1 MNTVDVASLL
11 DAGRWSR
18 YQKLLVGGTA
28 LAIILD
34 GMDNQLLGNV
44 IPALMKEWSLPR
56 AAFTGVLAV
65 GPLGMMIGG
74 AVGGILGDR
83 LGRRT
88 ALLCSVLAFAVPTLA
103 IATANGVMV
112 LGVLRFLAGLGLG
125 GAMPNAAAL
134 ASEYVPR
141 RHRPFAVTL
150 TIVCIPL
157 GGTLAALLAGQVLP
171 HYGWRALFVAGGVI
185 PLAIAIVLFTLLPES
200 PQYLATRRERW
211 PELVALLRRLGHD
224 VGADATF
231 TGSNAAVET
240 VKSRASMRELFA
252 PDLRR
257 DTLGL
262 CGAFFFCLLANY
274 IGFNWIVAMLSAA
287 GFAQVDA
294 SSALAAFNFG
304 GVGGAVLGALVIQRL
319 GSRTTLLG
327 MCALAVASALAMA
340 AMPLNPPMTSGL
352 IAMFALTG
360 GLLNAVQTTMYALA
374 AHIYPTEIRGTGV
387 GTAVAVG
394 RVGNVVA
401 SYVGAFA
408 LDTGGAPAFFT
419 SWAAS
424 MALVFGSLALVRRHI
439 GRPMT
444 PVLELASREAGAS
457 VVHNNSHR

>member
-1 MNTVDVASLL
+1 MNTVDVASVL
-11 DAGRWSR
+11 DEGRWSG
-18 YQKLLVGGTA
+18 YQKLLIFGTA
-28 LAIILD
+28 LAIVLD

-44 IPALMKEWSLPR
+44 IPTLMREWSLPR
-56 AAFTGVLAV
+56 AAFTAVLAL

-74 AVGGILGDR
+74 AAGGMLGDR
-83 LGRRT
+83 IGRRT
-88 ALLCSVLAFAVPTLA
+88 ALLCSVLSFAVPTLA
-103 IATANGVMV
+103 IAAVDGVVM
-112 LGVLRFLAGLGLG
+112 LGVCRFLAGLGLG

-141 RHRPFAVTL
+141 RQRPFAVTL

-157 GGTLAALLAGQVLP
+157 GGTFAALLAGQVLP
-171 HYGWRALFVAGGVI
+171 QYGWRALFVAGGII
-185 PLAIAIVLFTLLPES
+185 PLALAIVLSRLLPES

-211 PELVALLRRLGHD
+211 PELVGLLRRFGHD

-231 TGSNAAVET
+231 VHAAAAVENVT
-240 VKSRASMRELFA
+240 SRASMRAVFV
-252 PDLRR
+252 PKYRR

-274 IGFNWIVAMLSAA
+274 VGFSWIVTMLTSA

-304 GVGGAVLGALVIQRL
+304 GVAGALLGALVIQRL
-319 GSRTTLLG
+319 GSRPTLLG
-327 MCALAVASALAMA
+327 MSALAVASALALA
-340 AMPLNPPMTSGL
+340 AMPLDPPMTPGL

-374 AHIYPTEIRGTGV
+374 AHVYPTEIRGTGV

-394 RVGNVVA
+394 RIGNVVA

-408 LDTGGAPAFFT
+408 LDRGGPPAFFT
-419 SWAAS
+419 TWAAS
-424 MALVFGSLALVRRHI
+424 MAVVLGSLALVRRHI
-439 GRPMT
+439 ARP
-444 PVLELASREAGAS
+444 RF
-457 VVHNNSHR
+457 HNV